1 MASVPNILFLLT
13 DNQRNDLLGCAGN
26 PIIQTPNLDRLA
38 ANGVRFANAFCTSPI
53 CAASR
58 ASYLTGVCESRHRF
72 TFLTPPLQHT
82 HSPTTP
88 TRRLSKGPGTARG

>member
-13 DNQRNDLLGCAGN
+13 DNQRNDLLGCVGN
-26 PIIQTPNLDRLA
+26 PIIQTPNIDRLA

-58 ASYLTGVCESRHRF
+58 ASYLTAG
-72 TFLTPPLQHT
+72 
-82 HSPTTP
+82 
-88 TRRLSKGPGTARG
+88 

>member
-26 PIIQTPNLDRLA
+26 PIIQTPNIDRLA
-38 ANGVRFANAFCTSPI
+38 ASGVRFANAFCTSPI

-58 ASYLTGVCESRHRF
+58 ASYLTGVYESRHRF
-72 TFLTPPLQHT
+72 TFLTPPSNAR
-82 HSPTTP
+82 SPTAP
-88 TRRLSKGPGTARG
+88 TRRLSKGPDTARG